1 MASELDRPVEIAAD
15 TFWVGRRDPTALF
28 HQNPYLRVFRDG
40 HGAITHSV
48 LVDPGAPPDLGVV
61 TGKVAAVLGDFAR
74 LTHVFLN
81 HQDPDV
87 AAATPEVLARAPHAT
102 ALCSEDTFRL
112 VVHTGVPRARFVA
125 TERWPDALPAPVASL
140 VPVPSPYCH
149 FRGAVMLFDPS
160 TGVLFSGDLFGGV
173 TAAGAVGLDAD
184 ETDWPG
190 LRAFH
195 QIYMPA
201 NVAIR
206 RVLAR
211 IERLS
216 PEVTA
221 IAPQHGRILR
231 GPAIRATIDRLASLP
246 VGLDILDE
254 EDADALARWN
264 EVFDVLLAHAR
275 EALGPRADGRLSD
288 DVVLADTLDLE
299 AGPPHVE
306 GLGRWT
312 VERALETLCREAPLE
327 VGQRLCTT
335 VLEAAAG
342 RALPAPRVR
351 LEGEPA
357 PRD

>member
-1 MASELDRPVEIAAD
+1 MAAVLEGPVAIAPD

-28 HQNPYLRVFRDG
+28 HQNPYLRVFRDRA
-40 HGAITHSV
+40 GAITDSV
-48 LVDPGAPPDLGVV
+48 LIDPGAPPDLGVV
-61 TGKVAAVLGDFAR
+61 AAKVAAVLGDLTR

-102 ALCSEDTFRL
+102 VICSEDTFRL
-112 VVHTGVPRARFVA
+112 VVHTGVPRSRFVP
-125 TERWPDALPAPVASL
+125 TERWPDGLPGPLAAL

-149 FRGAVMLFDPS
+149 FRGAVMLFDPA
-160 TGVLFSGDLFGGV
+160 TRVLFSGDLFGGV
-173 TAAGAVGLDAD
+173 TAADAVGLDAD

-201 NVAIR
+201 SIAIQ

-216 PEVTA
+216 PSVTA

-231 GPAIRATIDRLASLP
+231 GAVIGATMARLAALP

-254 EDADALARWN
+254 EDAEVLVRWN
-264 EVFDVLLAHAR
+264 EVFDALLGDAR
-275 EALGPRADGRLSD
+275 AALGPGADARLSD
-288 DVVLADTLDLE
+288 DVVLADTLDLDG
-299 AGPPHVE
+299 GPPHVE

-312 VERALETLCREAPLE
+312 VERALETLCRGAPAQLSR
-327 VGQRLCTT
+327 QLCTT
-335 VLEAAAG
+335 VLDAAA
-342 RALPAPRVR
+342 RRELPAPRVR
-351 LEGEPA
+351 LEAEPSA
-357 PRD
+357 VH